1 MTNVTFTD
9 EQLAVFVDFASLQHR
24 AETCDEI
31 SFRALVD
38 EGDTEK
44 HVEYYARKC
53 EHAAGAVDI
62 ARNKLG
68 LSDED
73 INRCNRLLLSW
84 ADNFTG
90 AAA

>member
-9 EQLAVFVDFASLQHR
+9 EQLAVFVDFASLQHS
-24 AETCDEI
+24 AENCDEI

-44 HVEYYARKC
+44 HVEHYARKC
-53 EHAAGAVDI
+53 KYAAGAVDI

-73 INRCNRLLLSW
+73 INRCHPLLLRW
-84 ADNFTG
+84 ADNHTG